1 MVRYNQAKGKER
13 EINMMALPIILLVSF
28 VSYMLYKTVK
38 TLENI
43 A

>member
-1 MVRYNQAKGKER
+1 MVRYNQAKGKEVN
-13 EINMMALPIILLVSF
+13 IMLALPIILLVSF